1 MSICVYMYTLVLLIA
16 VIGVWQS
23 VYECMSIHRLCIPE
37 SEKLVPREEHLYNIH
52 QIKNI
57 HKYTR

>member
-1 MSICVYMYTLVLLIA
+1 MYTLVLLIA